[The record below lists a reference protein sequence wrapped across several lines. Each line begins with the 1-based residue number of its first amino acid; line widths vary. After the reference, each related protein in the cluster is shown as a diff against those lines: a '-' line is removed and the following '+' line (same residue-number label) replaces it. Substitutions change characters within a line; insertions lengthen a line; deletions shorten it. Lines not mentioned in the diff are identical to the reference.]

1 MPAIKANTPILNTGL
16 LREAMSGSTRRS
28 RLEEAEA
35 SARFNAERA
44 RIETEFKKQFK
55 IEDLKAKAREAE
67 RMYNEAQE
75 NLEEA
80 GEKMCDAMSERIAQL
95 QDKKAD
101 SLAHIG
107 AKNAEREF
115 KLLAL
120 SLPPEAVKIL
130 ELDKITVKPEAA
142 RLLSDG
148 RN

>member
-1 MPAIKANTPILNTGL
+1 MKTNQPVLSTGL
-16 LREAMSGSTRRS
+16 LREAMSGSARRS

-35 SARFNAERA
+35 AARFNAEKS
-44 RIETEFKKQFK
+44 RIETEFRKQFK

-67 RMYNEAQE
+67 RAYDKAQTD
-75 NLEEA
+75 LEEA
-80 GEKMCDAMSERIAQL
+80 NEKMNDAMSERIAKL

-115 KLLAL
+115 KLLGL
-120 SLPPEAVKIL
+120 SLPPEARKIL
-130 ELDKITVKPEAA
+130 ELDKIEVKPETAK
-142 RLLSDG
+142 LLSDG

>member
-1 MPAIKANTPILNTGL
+1 MKTNQPVLSTGL

-35 SARFNAERA
+35 TARFNAEKS
-44 RIETEFKKQFK
+44 RIETEFKRRFK

-67 RMYNEAQE
+67 RAYDEAQK

-80 GEKMCDAMSERIAQL
+80 NERMTDAMSEKIAQL

-120 SLPPEAVKIL
+120 SLPAEARKIL
-130 ELDKITVKPEAA
+130 ELDKIEVKPETAK
-142 RLLSDG
+142 LLSDG